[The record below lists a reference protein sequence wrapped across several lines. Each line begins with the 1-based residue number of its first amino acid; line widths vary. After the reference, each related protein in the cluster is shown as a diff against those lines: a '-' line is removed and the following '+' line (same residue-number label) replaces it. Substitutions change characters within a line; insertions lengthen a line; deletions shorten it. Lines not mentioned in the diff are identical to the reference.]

1 MIEILTILASTET
14 AEPQGIAALGLNFW
28 TIIAQGATFLVFF
41 LIIKKFAFGK
51 IVDTLETR
59 RKTIESSLDKAEELS
74 RQNKEAE
81 QRVAGLLSEARKEA
95 EEVIDMSREEAGA
108 IVADAESSAVTKAEK
123 IIADGKLQIE
133 AEVVKARE
141 ALKKETLSLVAEATA
156 AVLGE
161 SVDVKKSEALIKKAL
176 KENA

>member
-1 MIEILTILASTET
+1 MIDILTILASTDA

-74 RQNKEAE
+74 RQNEEAE

-95 EEVIDMSREEAGA
+95 EEVINKSREEAGV
-108 IVADAESSAVTKAEK
+108 IMADAESSAVTKAEK

-161 SVDVKKSEALIKKAL
+161 SVDVKKNEALIKKAL

>member
-41 LIIKKFAFGK
+41 LIIKKFAFSK

-74 RQNKEAE
+74 RQNEEAQ
-81 QRVAGLLSEARKEA
+81 QRVALLLSEARKEA
-95 EEVIDMSREEAGA
+95 EDVINKSREEAGA

-161 SVDVKKSEALIKKAL
+161 SVDAKKNEALIKKAL
-176 KENA
+176 KESE

>member
-1 MIEILTILASTET
+1 MQYQRYSPHLILHRGS
-14 AEPQGIAALGLNFW
+14 
-28 TIIAQGATFLVFF
+28 
-41 LIIKKFAFGK
+41 
-51 IVDTLETR
+51 
-59 RKTIESSLDKAEELS
+59 
-74 RQNKEAE
+74 QNKEAE